1 MPRAATTSNV
11 FNAVGD
17 VSRRDILVAL
27 ARGEAS
33 VGDLVDRLGVA
44 QPHVS
49 RHLKVLR
56 EVDVVRCRTAGR
68 RRLYRVHEPGL
79 APLQSW
85 LADLTAQVNERYDR
99 LDDHLHELLEKPAND
114 NIPTDEASTP

>member
-1 MPRAATTSNV
+1 MMHLVPRAATTSNV

-17 VSRRDILVAL
+17 ASRRDILAVL
-27 ARGEAS
+27 AHGEAS

-68 RRLYRVHEPGL
+68 RRLYRVHAPGL

-85 LADLTAQVNERYDR
+85 IIDLTTQVNARYDR
-99 LDDHLHELLEKPAND
+99 LDDHLHELLRTPNPE
-114 NIPTDEASTP
+114 TSTR

>member
-68 RRLYRVHEPGL
+68 RRLYRVHKPGL

-99 LDDHLHELLEKPAND
+99 LDDHLHELLTMPAND

>member
-17 VSRRDILVAL
+17 ASRRDILDAL
-27 ARGEAS
+27 ACGEAS
-33 VGDLVDRLGVA
+33 VGELVDRLGVA
-44 QPHVS
+44 QPHIS

-68 RRLYRVHEPGL
+68 RRLYRVHGLGL

-85 LADLTAQVNERYDR
+85 LLELTAQVNERYDR
-99 LDDHLHELLEKPAND
+99 LDDHLHELLNT
-114 NIPTDEASTP
+114 PTDETSTQ

>member
-17 VSRRDILVAL
+17 ESRRIILETL
-27 ARGEAS
+27 SRGEAS
-33 VGDLVDRLGVA
+33 VGELVDALGVP

-68 RRLYRVHEPGL
+68 QRLYRVHEPGL
-79 APLQSW
+79 APLQVW
-85 LADLTAQVNERYDR
+85 LTDLTAHVNERYDR
-99 LDDHLHELLEKPAND
+99 LDDHLHKLLHTTIDKQRKP
-114 NIPTDEASTP
+114 

>member
-1 MPRAATTSNV
+1 MPRAATTSNL

-17 VSRRDILVAL
+17 ESRRIILETL

-33 VGDLVDRLGVA
+33 VGDLVDELGLA

-56 EVDVVRCRTAGR
+56 EVNVVRCRTAGR
-68 RRLYRVHEPGL
+68 QRLYSVYAPGL

-85 LADLTAQVNERYDR
+85 LIELTAQVNERYDR
-99 LDDHLHELLEKPAND
+99 LDDHLHELLRNTINETRRP
-114 NIPTDEASTP
+114 

>member
-17 VSRRDILVAL
+17 ASRRDILATL

-33 VGDLVDRLGVA
+33 VGELVDCLGLA

-56 EVDVVRCRTAGR
+56 QVDVVRCRTAGR
-68 RRLYRVHEPGL
+68 QRMYRVHAPGL

-85 LADLTAQVNERYDR
+85 LTNLTAQVNERYDR
-99 LDDHLHELLEKPAND
+99 LDDHLHEVLQ
-114 NIPTDEASTP
+114 ITIDETRTP

>member
-1 MPRAATTSNV
+1 MPRAATTTNV

-17 VSRRDILVAL
+17 ASRRDILELL

-33 VGDLVDRLGVA
+33 VGELVDSLGVP
-44 QPHVS
+44 QPQVS

-56 EVDVVRCRTAGR
+56 EVDAVRCRTAGR
-68 RRLYRVHEPGL
+68 RRLYRVHGPGL

-85 LADLTAQVNERYDR
+85 IADLTAQANESYDR
-99 LDDHLHELLEKPAND
+99 LDDHLHELLRTT
-114 NIPTDEASTP
+114 TDETSNP

>member
-1 MPRAATTSNV
+1 MPRAATTSDL

-17 VSRRDILVAL
+17 ASRRNILGTL

-33 VGDLVDRLGVA
+33 VSELVECLGLA

-68 RRLYRVHEPGL
+68 RRLYRVHAPGL
-79 APLQSW
+79 RPLQSW
-85 LADLTAQVNERYDR
+85 LTNLTAQVNERYDR
-99 LDDHLHELLEKPAND
+99 LDDHLHELLRDQND
-114 NIPTDEASTP
+114 ETSTP

>member
-17 VSRRDILVAL
+17 ASRRNILEVL

-33 VGDLVDRLGVA
+33 VGELVECLGLA

-56 EVDVVRCRTAGR
+56 EVDVVRCRSAGR
-68 RRLYRVHEPGL
+68 QRLYRVHEPGM
-79 APLQSW
+79 APLHSW
-85 LADLTAQVNERYDR
+85 LTDLTAQVNEHYDR
-99 LDDHLHELLEKPAND
+99 LDDHLHELLRTT
-114 NIPTDEASTP
+114 IDETRTP